1 MARRHGISS
10 APTIA
15 LCVLALLTLGVVM
28 VSSADMAVSPLGA
41 DTPAEPVTLQSILT
55 SQPARYMGL
64 ALIAFAI
71 GWAIPVTRLADRLA
85 TPAEPH
91 LPKIARLEV
100 WLLAGATLAVLAVVA
115 SVYIPG
121 LGKSVNGAFRWIEIA
136 GNRAQPSEIAKWA
149 VPALLAWWCARRA
162 ALMPSFLRG
171 TAPAMLA
178 VGLIAGLIIL
188 EDLGT
193 GALIVAVAGITMLAA
208 GTRVMHFAMFLPLA
222 AVGIVAAIITSPYR
236 VQRLLTFMDPY
247 ADPQGTGYHMLQ
259 SLTTIAGGGPFGRGL
274 GHGLQKFGYLPEDT
288 TDFLFAVICE
298 ELGIAGAAIVCALY
312 ALLIATILGITL
324 RQTRP
329 ALKLFTTAV
338 LATIGL
344 QAIIN
349 LFVVT
354 GLGPTKGIALPL
366 LSAGGTG
373 WILTSFCLGLVAAAD
388 RSATLE
394 LTTDIEAD
402 YDDPAAVAHPA

>member
-1 MARRHGISS
+1 MAGRHGVCA
-10 APTIA
+10 APTVA

-41 DTPAEPVTLQSILT
+41 ETPAEPVTLASILT

-64 ALIAFAI
+64 ALLAFAV
-71 GWAIPVTRLADRLA
+71 GWALPVTRLADRLA

-91 LPKIARLEV
+91 LPRMSRVELWI
-100 WLLAGATLAVLAVVA
+100 LAGATLALLAIVA
-115 SVYIPG
+115 AVYIPG
-121 LGKSVNGAFRWIEIA
+121 LGKVVNGAHRWIEIA
-136 GNRAQPSEIAKWA
+136 GNRAQPSEIAKWT

-178 VGLIAGLIIL
+178 VGLVAGLIIL

-193 GALIVAVAGITMLAA
+193 GALIVAVAGITMLAG
-208 GTRVMHFAMFLPLA
+208 GTRVIHFAMFLPLVA
-222 AVGIVAAIITSPYR
+222 LGLVAAIVTSPYR
-236 VQRLLTFMDPY
+236 VQRLLTFMDPF

-312 ALLIATILGITL
+312 ALLIFTILGIAL

-329 ALKLFTTAV
+329 ALRLFTTAV

-388 RSATLE
+388 RSATLD
-394 LTTDIEAD
+394 LAGDAEAD
-402 YDDPAAVAHPA
+402 LDDPPAVAHPA